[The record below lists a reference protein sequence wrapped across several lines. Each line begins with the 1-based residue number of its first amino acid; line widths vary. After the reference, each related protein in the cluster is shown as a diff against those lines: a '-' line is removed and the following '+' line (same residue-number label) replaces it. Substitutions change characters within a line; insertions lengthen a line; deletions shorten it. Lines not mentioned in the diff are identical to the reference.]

1 MMRVGEVEAVW
12 WVYVLRCGDGSLY
25 CGITSDLKRR
35 VKQHREGTGARYTR
49 GRGPLKIA
57 HWWVL
62 PTRPEALRAEHA
74 FKKLS
79 ALQKKAAI
87 RRCARGVAP
96 DIAAGRPPSKPKR
109 LLDALGG
116 GLTEAVAAKPA
127 RARSASGPIR
137 APGKIPL

>member
-1 MMRVGEVEAVW
+1 M
-12 WVYVLRCGDGSLY
+12 
-25 CGITSDLKRR
+25 
-35 VKQHREGTGARYTR
+35 
-49 GRGPLKIA
+49 KIA

-96 DIAAGRPPSKPKR
+96 DSAAGRPPSKPKR

-116 GLTEAVAAKPA
+116 GLAEAAAAKPA
-127 RARSASGPIR
+127 RARSASGSVR
-137 APGKIPL
+137 APGKKPL